1 MLVTERST
9 ESSLMLAAFASHIAE
24 QLTVV
29 SSPAIAPSKES
40 MAAFGI
46 ADAHIE

>member
-9 ESSLMLAAFASHIAE
+9 ESNLMLAAFASHIAE

-29 SSPAIAPSKES
+29 GSPGIAPSKEAT
-40 MAAFGI
+40 AAFGI
-46 ADAHIE
+46 ADANIE